1 MEDEAKEEKVDL
13 EKMTR
18 RQRMAYMAQQKP
30 ADQDMVDI
38 GEHNKTEIFDLAN
51 QNENM
56 FFSLGSKRHL
66 KKDNPEKTKKSALT

>member
-1 MEDEAKEEKVDL
+1 
-13 EKMTR
+13 MTR
-18 RQRMAYMAQQKP
+18 RQRMAYMALQKP

-56 FFSLGSKRHL
+56 FFSLGSKRQI